1 MRIEKCFFCGSP
13 IYPGHGIQ
21 FMRNDCRIFKFCRSK
36 CHRHFK
42 KKHNPKKFKWTK
54 AYRKTHGKELMYD
67 KTLEFENRK
76 EEPIR
81 YNRDLYVK
89 TIKAIKRIEEIKQR
103 RQKDHWKERMR
114 VARLKNPNEVA
125 NVMEKHVNMI
135 RDKVIREKVTKRIKK
150 RRAEKNNGK
159 TDKLRKL
166 LIEEDEDSEDEQTDR
181 IVEGNLK
188 KDDLPEISD
197 EEPEGLKLDIE

>member
-21 FMRNDCRIFKFCRSK
+21 FMRNDCRVFKFCRSK

-76 EEPIR
+76 EEPVR
-81 YNRDLYVK
+81 YNRDLVVK
-89 TIKAIKRIEEIKQR
+89 TIQAMKRIEQIKER
-103 RQKDHWKERMR
+103 RQKDHWRERMR

-125 NVMEKHVNMI
+125 NVMEKHVTLI
-135 RDKVIREKVTKRIKK
+135 RDEKVREKIRKRISKK
-150 RRAEKNNGK
+150 RKQTGKQQRLKN
-159 TDKLRKL
+159 L
-166 LIEEDEDSEDEQTDR
+166 LIVEESESEDEQDL
-181 IVEGNLK
+181 IAKEKLK
-188 KDDLPEISD
+188 KDDLQDLDEDAAPLEI
-197 EEPEGLKLDIE
+197 E

>member
-21 FMRNDCRIFKFCRSK
+21 FMRNDCRVFKFCRSK

-76 EEPIR
+76 EEPVR
-81 YNRDLYVK
+81 YNRDLVVK
-89 TIKAIKRIEEIKQR
+89 TIQVMKRIEQIKER
-103 RQKDHWKERMR
+103 RQKDHWRERMR

-125 NVMEKHVNMI
+125 NVMEKHVTLI
-135 RDKVIREKVTKRIKK
+135 RDEKVREKIRKRISKK
-150 RRAEKNNGK
+150 RKQTGKQQRLKN
-159 TDKLRKL
+159 L
-166 LIEEDEDSEDEQTDR
+166 LIVEESESEDEQDL
-181 IVEGNLK
+181 IAKEKLK
-188 KDDLPEISD
+188 KDDLQDLDEDAAPLEI
-197 EEPEGLKLDIE
+197 E

>member
-76 EEPIR
+76 EEPVR
-81 YNRDLYVK
+81 YNRDLVVK
-89 TIKAIKRIEEIKQR
+89 TIQAMKRIEEIKTR
-103 RQKDHWKERMR
+103 RQKDHWRERMR
-114 VARLKNPNEVA
+114 VARLKNPNELE
-125 NVMEKHVNMI
+125 NVMKKHAELV
-135 RDKVIREKVTKRIKK
+135 RDVKIREKLTKRIRKK
-150 RRAEKNNGK
+150 RKEGQK
-159 TDKLRKL
+159 DKLKKL
-166 LIEEDEDSEDEQTDR
+166 LIEESE
-181 IVEGNLK
+181 
-188 KDDLPEISD
+188 SD
-197 EEPEGLKLDIE
+197 TEPEQNDLIVQDKQKKEDLADQVGKAPESLQIE

>member
-21 FMRNDCRIFKFCRSK
+21 FMRNDCRVFKFCRSK

-76 EEPIR
+76 EEPVR
-81 YNRDLYVK
+81 YNRDLVVK
-89 TIKAIKRIEEIKQR
+89 TIQAMKRIEQIKAR
-103 RQKDHWKERMR
+103 RQKDHWRERMR

-125 NVMEKHVNMI
+125 NVMEKHVTLI
-135 RDKVIREKVTKRIKK
+135 RDEKVREKIRKRISKK
-150 RRAEKNNGK
+150 RKQTGKQQRLKN
-159 TDKLRKL
+159 L
-166 LIEEDEDSEDEQTDR
+166 LIVEESESEDEQDL
-181 IVEGNLK
+181 IAKEKLK
-188 KDDLPEISD
+188 KDDLQDLDEDAAPLEI
-197 EEPEGLKLDIE
+197 E